1 MRKIKERIGIDK
13 KVYILLKTN
22 AIRFR
27 FMSDAELE
35 GITYGDGA
43 KPTERPV
50 DDIMSLQPDG
60 TICFLGWAGRM
71 CYHHSNNAVT
81 RIDYEKYINDSEDYI
96 ISLR

>member
-1 MRKIKERIGIDK
+1 MRKIKELIGIDK

-43 KPTERPV
+43 KTNERLV
-50 DDIMSLQPDG
+50 DDIMSLQQDG
-60 TICFLGWAGRM
+60 TICCLGWAGRM
-71 CYHHSNNAVT
+71 CYHDSSNAVS
-81 RIDYEKYINDSEDYI
+81 RVDYEKYITDSEDYI

>member
-1 MRKIKERIGIDK
+1 MRTIRNLINQEK
-13 KVYILLKTN
+13 KVYILLNNK
-22 AIRFR
+22 AIQFR

-43 KPTERPV
+43 KATERPV

-60 TICFLGWAGRM
+60 TICFLGWAGKM
-71 CYHHSNNAVT
+71 CYHHSSNAVT
-81 RIDYEKYINDSEDYI
+81 RIDYEKYITDAEDYI

>member
-1 MRKIKERIGIDK
+1 MRKIKDLINPNQ
-13 KVYILLKTN
+13 KVYILLKNN
-22 AIRFR
+22 AIRYR

-43 KPTERPV
+43 KPTERPI

-71 CYHHSNNAVT
+71 CYHHSSNAVV
-81 RIDYEKYINDSEDYI
+81 RIDYEKYISAATNYI
-96 ISLR
+96 INLR